1 MSEFIAKIG
10 YTLMWGFG
18 TPAYSLDEAFDR
30 YYTIGLILFILGIVG
45 IGILPILII
54 LLKRMER
61 DAE

>member
-18 TPAYSLDEAFDR
+18 TPAYSLEEAFDQ
-30 YYTIGLILFILGIVG
+30 YYIIGLILFILGIVG

-54 LLKRMER
+54 FIKRMER
-61 DAE
+61 DED